1 MRATVLTPLLLLGWS
16 LHAIGQS
23 PARPSGE
30 QPSIEAQSPAASE
43 KELKLVVALFRH
55 GVRAPLPGFEPK
67 TANNYSRQGWPDLAA
82 WSVPPTKGWGDLTT
96 RGQVLATALGRYYA
110 QWYGKN
116 AWPAGFKV
124 YLWADTDQR
133 TIDTAEAL
141 NQGFQQGS
149 IPKRNI
155 TVKSSPN
162 GVDPLFHPFNAGCG
176 IPDPNT
182 LEQTVTKINKGR
194 EEAAQKL
201 KSSFE
206 DLYGVLDCKASP
218 CLPLKMVVESVT
230 TCTDGKKNSSGKCK
244 SPITWSGMLN
254 EIPSPGQF
262 PYASSAS
269 EAFLL
274 EYANSM
280 PANLVGWERVD
291 AAKNLHSMLQ
301 LHEAYF
307 ELTERDPYLAK
318 IQGSNLT
325 REIRDLIMR
334 AAEPAEPIDS
344 KCLRADKA
352 SQFVGLVGHDTNI
365 AGVGKLLELDWQFDD
380 AQLPPGEHLPP
391 DTLNLPRKDALP
403 AGALVFELRERA
415 GKHFV
420 RIEYVAQ
427 SLLQMRGDPKRPPAA
442 PFRFNVTCYDQDN
455 PRLNPCEMSLDSF
468 KTVAGKALGENNP
481 FFSRCSADGQQVCP

>member
-1 MRATVLTPLLLLGWS
+1 MRATVLTSFLLLGWS
-16 LHAIGQS
+16 LQAIGQS
-23 PARPSGE
+23 PARPSGK
-30 QPSIEAQSPAASE
+30 QPSLEVQSPATSKNE
-43 KELKLVVALFRH
+43 VKLVVALFRH

-67 TANNYSRQGWPDLAA
+67 TANNYSRQGWPDLPD
-82 WSVPPTKGWGDLTT
+82 WKVPPTKGWGDLTT

-116 AWPAGFKV
+116 AWPAGFQV
-124 YLWADTDQR
+124 YLWADSDPR
-133 TIDTAEAL
+133 TVDTADAL
-141 NQGFQQGS
+141 NQGFQAGGVLQ
-149 IPKRNI
+149 KNI
-155 TVKSSPN
+155 TVKSLPEKK
-162 GVDPLFHPFNAGCG
+162 VDPLFHPFQAKCG
-176 IPDPNT
+176 NPDSNK
-182 LEQTVTKINKGR
+182 LAVTVANIEKGR
-194 EEAAQKL
+194 KQAAQKL
-201 KSSFE
+201 ESSFD
-206 DLYGVLDCKASP
+206 DLYGVLDSKTLKLVIDSVSVCKDGECSP
-218 CLPLKMVVESVT
+218 
-230 TCTDGKKNSSGKCK
+230 KCE
-244 SPITWSGMLN
+244 SPIAWCGMLN
-254 EIPSPGQF
+254 EAPSPGIF

-280 PANLVGWERVD
+280 PANLVGWKRVD
-291 AAKNLHSMLQ
+291 AAKNLHAMLQ

-307 ELTERDPYLAK
+307 ELTERDPYLAQ

-325 REIRDLIMR
+325 REIRDLIER

-344 KCLRADKA
+344 KCLRADRA

-415 GKHFV
+415 GKYFV

-427 SLLQMRGDPKRPPAA
+427 SLLQMSGDPGRPADA
-442 PFRFNVTCYDQDN
+442 PFRFNVTCYDQN
-455 PRLNPCEMSLDSF
+455 NTRLNPCEMSLDSF
-468 KTVAGKALGENNP
+468 KTVAGNALANSTP
-481 FFSRCSADGQQVCP
+481 FFSRCTADGQQVCP